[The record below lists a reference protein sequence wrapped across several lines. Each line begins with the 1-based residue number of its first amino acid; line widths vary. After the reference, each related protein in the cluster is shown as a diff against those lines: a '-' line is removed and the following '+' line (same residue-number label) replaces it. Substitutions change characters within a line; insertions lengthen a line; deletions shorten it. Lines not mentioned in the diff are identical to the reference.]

1 MKKIILLLLVI
12 LLFSAPV
19 FAEKIPV
26 KIELNQFI
34 STEADNAFEVGD
46 EIAFRVVND
55 VYSNGNIFVQKN
67 TPVYGV
73 IDFIHDNGWLGDS
86 AEIRL
91 KTFVFKDAK
100 GKKISTNFPLDID
113 RQYNTENKKKN
124 FTSCKMIFLSI
135 FRGNE
140 LNILPNTLSFNI
152 IIEE

>member
-1 MKKIILLLLVI
+1 MKKLTLFLSLIF
-12 LLFSAPV
+12 LFSPPA

-26 KIELNQFI
+26 KIELNQFV

-46 EIAFRVVND
+46 EIEFRVVND
-55 VYSNGNIFVQKN
+55 VYSKGNLFVRKN
-67 TPVYGV
+67 TPVYGI
-73 IDFIHDNGWLGDS
+73 IDFIHDNGWVGDC

-91 KTFVFKDAK
+91 NTFVFKDAN
-100 GKKISTNFPLDID
+100 GKKISTDFPLDID

-124 FTSCKMIFLSI
+124 FRSCKMIFLSI